1 MTMELFI
8 SQRKP
13 LKYSKEFE
21 VEGYKKIYK
30 DVKIVNITDFNEYM
44 NSDRYVIESEIV
56 YKDKNKEV
64 EKIIDNYTNEMEYI
78 KYYDDQGR
86 IIHMRNNIYGVYVD
100 VYYTY
105 DEDGTLI
112 KEECKDLYTAIY
124 IYEKDSVKKL
134 VKNLI
139 TGKETLIEEV

>member
-56 YKDKNKEV
+56 YKDK
-64 EKIIDNYTNEMEYI
+64 IFYDI
-78 KYYDDQGR
+78 K
-86 IIHMRNNIYGVYVD
+86 
-100 VYYTY
+100 
-105 DEDGTLI
+105 
-112 KEECKDLYTAIY
+112 
-124 IYEKDSVKKL
+124 KK
-134 VKNLI
+134 
-139 TGKETLIEEV
+139 